1 MTVSSTTRQAGPFSG
16 NGVTT
21 AFPFN
26 FKVFAAGDVRVTFTN
41 VAGVETTLV
50 LDSSYTI
57 ALNSNQDN
65 NPGGTVTYPKPG
77 NSLFLTLAAGE
88 LLTLTG
94 SLSETQ
100 PTDLPNLG
108 PFFAEVIENALDRGV
123 ILTQQLDIKY
133 QGALRFPVSDPT
145 GLSAV
150 LPPAALR
157 ANKAVVFDASGN
169 AGVSEND
176 YEDQAA
182 AAAASAAAAAGS
194 AGAAAASATAAAG
207 SASSAA
213 ADRAQANTS
222 AGAAALSASQAQTIA
237 QSGAGF
243 TNATAYDFGSVA
255 DPIVLFP
262 TDLGSV
268 P

>member
-26 FKVFAAGDVRVTFTN
+26 FKVFSTADVRVTHTDA
-41 VAGVETTLV
+41 AGVESTLV
-50 LDSSYTI
+50 LGSTYTI
-57 ALNSNQDN
+57 ALNGDQDN
-65 NPGGTVTYPKPG
+65 NPGGTVTYPKTGSGFAVLPV
-77 NSLFLTLAAGE
+77 GE
-88 LLTLTG
+88 FLTLTG
-94 SLSETQ
+94 SLAETQ

-108 PFFAEVIENALDRGV
+108 PFFAQVIENALDRGV

-133 QGALRFPVSDPT
+133 QGAIRFPVSDTVGLTSTLPT
-145 GLSAV
+145 AV
-150 LPPAALR
+150 QR
-157 ANKAVVFDASGN
+157 ANKAVVFDAAGN
-169 AGVSEND
+169 VDVSVDD
-176 YEDQAA
+176 YVDQQANTAASAA
-182 AAAASAAAAAGS
+182 AAAASAVAAAGS
-194 AGAAAASATAAAG
+194 ATAAAASATTAG
-207 SASSAA
+207 VSAS
-213 ADRAQANTS
+213 QANTS

-243 TNATAYDFGSVA
+243 TLATAYDFGSVA

>member
-1 MTVSSTTRQAGPFSG
+1 VTVSSTTRQAGPFSG

-26 FKVFAAGDVRVTFTN
+26 FKVFSSADVRVTYTTA
-41 VAGVETTLV
+41 AGVESTLT
-50 LDSSYTI
+50 LGSQYTI
-57 ALNSNQDN
+57 ALNGDQDN
-65 NPGGTVTYPKPG
+65 NPGGTVTYPKTGSVFAVLPVG
-77 NSLFLTLAAGE
+77 DF
-88 LLTLTG
+88 LTLTG
-94 SLSETQ
+94 SLAETQ

-108 PFFAEVIENALDRGV
+108 PFFAQVIENALDRGV

-133 QGALRFPVSDPT
+133 QGAIRFPVSDPM

-150 LPPAALR
+150 LPSAAQR

-176 YEDQAA
+176 FEDQAA

-207 SASSAA
+207 SAASAA